1 MENQEYLDQISAQN
15 VPRKK
20 GNQGAGKFL
29 SSKMMI
35 FIGVGVG
42 LFILLAIIG
51 GALSSG
57 KGGMQ
62 KNLTQLKL
70 HLDSVV
76 NVINSYQPNVKSSNL
91 RSSSASLKNV
101 LSNTSVKLDGY
112 MTEKYGKDSNKAAKN
127 LTEQAK
133 TEEDALLA
141 ELFDAKINGILD
153 RIYAHKMAYE
163 ISKITSEEGRVYNSA
178 SDDTL
183 KEIVGESYNSLENLY
198 NEFNDFSE
206 TK

>member
-1 MENQEYLDQISAQN
+1 M
-15 VPRKK
+15 
-20 GNQGAGKFL
+20 
-29 SSKMMI
+29 
-35 FIGVGVG
+35 G

-51 GALSSG
+51 AVLGSG
-57 KGGMQ
+57 KGSTQ
-62 KNLTQLKL
+62 KNVTQLKL
-70 HLDSVV
+70 HADSIVS
-76 NVINSYQPNVKSSNL
+76 VIGTYQPNVKSSNL
-91 RSSSASLKNV
+91 RSSSASLKSV

-112 MTEKYGKDSNKAAKN
+112 MATKYGKSDSKSDKN
-127 LTEQAK
+127 LAEQAK

-141 ELFDAKINGILD
+141 ELFEAKINGILD

-163 ISKITSEEGRVYNSA
+163 ITKVMNEESQVYNST

-183 KEIVGESYNSLENLY
+183 KEIVTESYNSLENLY